1 MLPSESSAEVLQQ
14 AAPSGPAEQE
24 APNRDPLCCR
34 RQSHPHFPSSL
45 RGMQLLPE
53 SRIQLLPEVPVSLL
67 CLPLHLNGVSC
78 LSTSD
83 TPMGAL
89 LDEKLMHAPPN
100 SFSGSQSLLPDK
112 TSRFTCKGKQVHH
125 FLWVS
130 TFAEYTVIPEYAVAK
145 IDAAAPL
152 DKVCLL
158 GCGFPTGYG
167 AAINTAKV
175 GIQACRAQAPHGH
188 PRTLTNPVQQKPPLH
203 AGDSQGPM
211 LCR

>member
-1 MLPSESSAEVLQQ
+1 
-14 AAPSGPAEQE
+14 
-24 APNRDPLCCR
+24 
-34 RQSHPHFPSSL
+34 
-45 RGMQLLPE
+45 
-53 SRIQLLPEVPVSLL
+53 
-67 CLPLHLNGVSC
+67 
-78 LSTSD
+78 
-83 TPMGAL
+83 MGAL
-89 LDEKLMHAPPN
+89 LDEKQMHAPPN

-175 GIQACRAQAPHGH
+175 GIQAWRAQAPTATLAPSPTLCNRNLLFMLETHRAPRCAGKTRLHVRRLRRRRSWPLCCHG
-188 PRTLTNPVQQKPPLH
+188 L
-203 AGDSQGPM
+203 QGGWSFPHH
-211 LCR
+211 CH